1 LNVEEFLKTIYLGDR
16 YCTKI
21 VLDGSNNNV
30 EIHVNQISRIR
41 DDAGQW
47 NLYYDEDI
55 VNGVIVITNVE
66 KIAFDESGL
75 MPNDQLYDIYAE
87 KLDNNSYEFVIEAS
101 NIDEDANSKDVMIK
115 IIGGGI
121 YISDPKRLNVRIVD

>member
-1 LNVEEFLKTIYLGDR
+1 MNVEEFLKTIYLGDR

-21 VLDGSNNNV
+21 VMDGSNNNV

-41 DDAGQW
+41 DEAGQW

-87 KLDNNSYEFVIEAS
+87 ELANDSYEFVIEAS
-101 NIDEDANSKDVMIK
+101 NIDEDANTKDVMIK

-121 YISDPKRLNVRIVD
+121 YISDPKRPNVRITD